1 MRRRA
6 IPLLALLWAC
16 GPDVTAAGRA
26 RQPIVGGSQDAGAII
41 DDVFLVAM
49 TFNNGAS
56 TICSG
61 TLIGARSIVTAAHCV
76 DPARQTGATSVSI
89 KVMHKPTDVG
99 LSSSDLIGVADYR
112 LHPSWSAASTSATYD
127 IAMLLLAFAPGMA
140 PRPINR
146 APLTGFI
153 GQPLRLVGY
162 GRTDPSL
169 PNSSGTRR
177 AANATLTAMDA
188 NSFDFGGAGTL
199 GICSGDSGG
208 PALHTFAD
216 SVERII
222 GVHSLTTSMA
232 CGSGTDT
239 RIDFHLGFIDQ
250 WLADK
255 EPAVPDAGQPMVD
268 AGVDAGAVADA
279 GTATD
284 AGTMSAPLD
293 GGVLPDAGGP
303 NEAVGGCGCTSSP
316 AAWLWLALL
325 GLLRTLRPLR
335 PAAALRRAPR

>member
-1 MRRRA
+1 MSGRRT

-16 GPDVTAAGRA
+16 GPELPPLGRT
-26 RQPIVGGSQDAGAII
+26 QQEIVGGSQDAGSII

-49 TFNNGAS
+49 TFDNGAN
-56 TICSG
+56 TVCSG
-61 TLIGARSIVTAAHCV
+61 TLIGPRSIVTAAHCV
-76 DPARQTGATSVSI
+76 DPARQAGATRVTL

-99 LSSSDLIGVADYR
+99 LLTSDLISVAEYR
-112 LHPSWSAASTSATYD
+112 LHPNWNAASTNATYD
-127 IAMLLLAFAPGMA
+127 IAMLLLSFAPGMA

-146 APLTGFI
+146 APLTNFL

-162 GRTDPSL
+162 GRTDPSQ

-177 AANATLTAMDA
+177 VANATLTAMDA
-188 NSFDFGGAGTL
+188 NSFDFGTAGAL

-208 PALHTFAD
+208 PALHTFPD

-255 EPAVPDAGQPMVD
+255 ETSVPDAGPPDAGPLLVD
-268 AGVDAGAVADA
+268 AGSKPDAGAVADA
-279 GTATD
+279 GSVPLD
-284 AGTMSAPLD
+284 AGT
-293 GGVLPDAGGP
+293 DAS
-303 NEAVGGCGCTSSP
+303 AVGGCGCAAAP
-316 AAWLWLALL
+316 ASWVWLALL
-325 GLLRTLRPLR
+325 ALLRTVRPLR